1 VGAFVFSK
9 EPGTPAYDLE
19 GQLAPRVKRERYDKL
34 MRTQQKISLAVNEGW
49 VGREMD
55 VLIEDSR
62 DGWLVGR
69 SHRDAPE
76 IDGMVFVQGEAFP
89 GQIVRSRVTGAEE
102 YDLYA
107 ELQRVPVCAGKKL
120 MPLRQ
125 AMPAR
130 PL

>member
-1 VGAFVFSK
+1 
-9 EPGTPAYDLE
+9 LE
-19 GQLAPRVKRERYDKL
+19 DQLAPRIKRERYDKI
-34 MRTQQKISLAVNEGW
+34 MRVQQKISLEVNQGW

-62 DGWLVGR
+62 EGWLIGR

-76 IDGMVFVQGEAFP
+76 IDGLVFVQGEGEP
-89 GQIVRSRVTGAEE
+89 GQIVRTKVTDAEE

-107 ELQRVPVCAGKKL
+107 ETIRMPASGIRKL
-120 MPLRQ
+120 KPLRQ
-125 AMPAR
+125 AMPHR